1 MNICLSDAVVDELG
15 VRTLLLRE
23 HLLVAVSFVVAL
35 KLDVH
40 SVS

>member
-1 MNICLSDAVVDELG
+1 MLMLSNDGHD
-15 VRTLLLRE
+15 RPRDDTLLLRE
-23 HLLVAVSFVVAL
+23 HLLVAESFVVAL